1 MSEVLTRLKVQKILE
16 LDQLIILLAQIL
28 SSLKNRTLTSNL
40 RLIVIDSLSS
50 LFSGIDMKRSNQ
62 YYFCLVKEQEI
73 LPYKS
78 DEHVQ
83 GEEESMVERYFE
95 HLSQQMQ

>member
-1 MSEVLTRLKVQKILE
+1 MTYNTSIGQKI
-16 LDQLIILLAQIL
+16 ITINLLGWCGGTWDT
-28 SSLKNRTLTSNL
+28 K
-40 RLIVIDSLSS
+40 
-50 LFSGIDMKRSNQ
+50 SGETMGNNYFCRN
-62 YYFCLVKEQEI
+62 FCLVKKQEI